1 MSATTAGRTARRT
14 ARRVG
19 DSNWLEVLTRIGF
32 VGYGLLH
39 LAIAWLAVEIAMGR
53 QTGKADQS
61 GAFRLLLRQPL
72 GRVLLIVIAIGLTA
86 MALWQLLLAAVGH
99 RQLTGRQRTMQ
110 RLASLGRTIIYA
122 ALAWT
127 AFAVWAGS
135 TTSSST
141 SQQHA
146 TAGVLGDPAGRW
158 LVGLAGLIVTAIGV
172 GMVIYGAK
180 RGFERNLMLT
190 RMSSPVR
197 RGVITLAIIGY
208 VARGIAFAIVGVLL
222 CDAALA
228 DSVRRSQGLD
238 GALRTLAAQPFGGLL
253 LGVVAAGFA
262 AYGIYCFF
270 QARYRKV

>member
-158 LVGLAGLIVTAIGV
+158 LV
-172 GMVIYGAK
+172 VIYGAK